1 MKRSYDVAME
11 LVDKAIA
18 KRVRLMERFYDI
30 DESRIELKRLSII
43 RAKIVS
49 NTASLIE
56 YLEIAELIK
65 EHCDE

>member
-1 MKRSYDVAME
+1 MKREYDVAME

-18 KRVRLMERFYDI
+18 KRVRLIERFYDI
-30 DESRIELKRLSII
+30 DESIDEHKRLSVI
-43 RAKIVS
+43 RAKIIS

>member
-30 DESRIELKRLSII
+30 DESREELKRLSVI

-49 NTASLIE
+49 NTASQIE